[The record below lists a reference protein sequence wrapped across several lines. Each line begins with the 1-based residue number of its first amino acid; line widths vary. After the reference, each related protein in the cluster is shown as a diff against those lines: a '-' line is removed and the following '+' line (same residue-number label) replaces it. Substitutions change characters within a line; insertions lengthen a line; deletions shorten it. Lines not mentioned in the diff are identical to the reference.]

1 VVGDNDTHRPSGAR
15 SAEKTASEPVE
26 PQDRPEPLGDGLPLE
41 IVDID
46 GQKLTFVWYHLGG
59 VDRLS
64 LTCSSEAVGVVE
76 GLDTRQPR
84 LIPDR
89 SWSAWFT
96 EEARAERVRAEAMRQ
111 WSHRGET
118 VADRALA
125 EGGQA

>member
-1 VVGDNDTHRPSGAR
+1 VVQPTLPRRHDVHRLPVVLADVGD
-15 SAEKTASEPVE
+15 VE
-26 PQDRPEPLGDGLPLE
+26 QLR
-41 IVDID
+41 
-46 GQKLTFVWYHLGG
+46 
-59 VDRLS
+59 
-64 LTCSSEAVGVVE
+64 GVVE